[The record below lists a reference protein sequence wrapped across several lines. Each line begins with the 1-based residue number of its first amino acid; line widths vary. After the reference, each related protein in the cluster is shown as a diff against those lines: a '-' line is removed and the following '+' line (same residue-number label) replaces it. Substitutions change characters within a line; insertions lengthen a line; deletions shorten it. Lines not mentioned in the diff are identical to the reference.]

1 LTSTDPDYREK
12 LIVIT
17 KILSNLKSNEKFF
30 SIDEYGPFSIRIYGG
45 LAYSKKDEQK
55 TYPQWQMTKGCL
67 IITAALE
74 LSTNQ
79 VIHFYSFKKNT
90 NEMLKLLNIL
100 LEKYQSEK
108 SIYLSWDAASWH
120 ISKKLNEKVEEI
132 NMQVDQNV
140 IKSSKVFLCPLPA
153 SAQFLNVIESVFS
166 GMAKAI
172 IHNSDY
178 QSVEKC
184 KIAVDRYFLDRNNYF
199 IQNPKIAGNKIWGKE
214 RVPPIFAESNNCKD
228 PLYQ

>member
-1 LTSTDPDYREK
+1 
-12 LIVIT
+12 
-17 KILSNLKSNEKFF
+17 
-30 SIDEYGPFSIRIYGG
+30 
-45 LAYSKKDEQK
+45 
-55 TYPQWQMTKGCL
+55 MTKGCL

-132 NMQVDQNV
+132 NMQVDRNV
-140 IKSSKVFLCPLPA
+140 IKGPKVFLCPLPA

-178 QSVEKC
+178 LSVEKC
-184 KIAVDRYFLDRNNYF
+184 KIAVDRYFLDRNNHF

-214 RVPPIFAESNNCKD
+214 RVSPIFAESNNCKD